1 MDAQWS
7 DDFHHS
13 LFTVLTSEGRGKGYY
28 SDFGSFEKLAK
39 SLTHNFVQ
47 DGTYSTYRRRS
58 HGRPADDL
66 SPHLFLGYI
75 QNHDQVGNRAVGD
88 RVDQTVGLERAK
100 VAAGIVLTAPFIP
113 MIFQGEEYAA
123 STPFQYFADH
133 EDREMAR
140 SVQEGRQSEFAAFGW
155 APEDV
160 PDPEK
165 VETFL
170 RSKLNWGEVHE
181 GPHAEMLEWYRRL
194 IALRRGSSSLNDGTP
209 GQTEVLFDEESRWL
223 TMTRGAV
230 IVMCN
235 LGSATLELNRPKP
248 FPLLLGSRPDVGMI
262 GNCVVLPPNTVAV
275 LSGEE
280 RQRPV

>member
-1 MDAQWS
+1 MGGPWEI
-7 DDFHHS
+7 F
-13 LFTVLTSEGRGKGYY
+13 
-28 SDFGSFEKLAK
+28 
-39 SLTHNFVQ
+39 
-47 DGTYSTYRRRS
+47 RRI
-58 HGRPADDL
+58 AFWDI
-66 SPHLFLGYI
+66 I
-75 QNHDQVGNRAVGD
+75 QNHDQVGNRAIGD
-88 RVDQTVGLERAK
+88 RIEQISGMDLAK
-100 VAAGIVLTAPFIP
+100 VAAALVMTAPFIP

-133 EDREMAR
+133 EDPEMAR
-140 SVQEGRQSEFAAFGW
+140 SVKEGRQSEFAAFGW

-209 GQTEVLFDEESRWL
+209 GQTEVSFDEEIRWL
-223 TMTRGAV
+223 TMKRGSV

-235 LGSATLELNRPKP
+235 LGSATLELNRPQS

-262 GNCVVLPPNTVAV
+262 GELGGIAAEHACG
-275 LSGEE
+275 SF
-280 RQRPV
+280 R